1 MPQPHEDLQ
10 QICSRLNEPLNGMP
24 HPNCNPFQSSSRL
37 PRSWR
42 RKTLRSSL
50 PRWMARRSPDFWR
63 RCTSLDIRLCSSTG
77 TGSRSNMQVRKLR
90 LWSVWP
96 DWAIYCTL
104 GNFSKPWQ
112 DIFFPNCPHFQS
124 IFVKVSKSFIILVK
138 SFLGNFYWH
147 LAIFTGHTVHHIK
160 RASIIAQA
168 EYFAN
173 ALMCPATKL
182 L

>member
-1 MPQPHEDLQ
+1 MDLQ

-96 DWAIYCTL
+96 DWAIYFTL
-104 GNFSKPWQ
+104 GNFSKPVARIIFPKLPTFSVNFCNGVIILHCSSE
-112 DIFFPNCPHFQS
+112 IFFGQ
-124 IFVKVSKSFIILVK
+124 L
-138 SFLGNFYWH
+138 
-147 LAIFTGHTVHHIK
+147 FTGHTGYDEV
-160 RASIIAQA
+160 R
-168 EYFAN
+168 ENFA
-173 ALMCPATKL
+173 KS
-182 L
+182 